1 MVISSCGIWDKGY
14 SISDNEL
21 KLIKRCE
28 RDTQLDK
35 EFLESRIEGRK
46 PCTSPD
52 KYRPMTK
59 DELQKLRELLSNE
72 R

>member
-1 MVISSCGIWDKGY
+1 MAISSRGILDKGY
-14 SISDNEL
+14 SINNNEL
-21 KLIKRCE
+21 KLIERCE

-52 KYRPMTK
+52 KYRSMTK
-59 DELQKLRELLSNE
+59 NEIQELEKLISNE
-72 R
+72 